1 MGDRVWVWCF
11 FIVLVVCLYWQS
23 YGYVN
28 IFCWLKDNFATWLIQ
43 KSLPEI
49 ASRCLNFLSQ
59 KASSSDYEIS
69 LPLLLWNICILC
81 WKTPNF
87 STSQLVAAGIPT
99 WWLHP
104 AHRPRFSHARLWVDE
119 HRTLG
124 ENALPCH
131 EQLPFLRP
139 GGLCGL
145 CHKSPLLGPNL
156 YRSGVWFEGFCISY
170 WKIGDIPTIVYVG
183 KYRKG
188 STKSGKDVHIPTQLK
203 GMFELMLF
211 RSSYLFWDMLV

>member
-11 FIVLVVCLYWQS
+11 FIVLVVCTGKAMAMSTYFVGWRTTTRNLT
-23 YGYVN
+23 
-28 IFCWLKDNFATWLIQ
+28 D
-43 KSLPEI
+43 PEI
-49 ASRCLNFLSQ
+49 ASRNRFKMPEFLEPKKKTVQVQWFSV
-59 KASSSDYEIS
+59 
-69 LPLLLWNICILC
+69 PLLLWNICILC

-87 STSQLVAAGIPT
+87 STSLAAGIPT

-104 AHRPRFSHARLWVDE
+104 AHRPRFCHARLWVDE

-124 ENALPCH
+124 EDALSCH

>member
-11 FIVLVVCLYWQS
+11 FIVLFVCTGKAMAMSTYFVGWRTISQPDWS
-23 YGYVN
+23 
-28 IFCWLKDNFATWLIQ
+28 A
-43 KSLPEI
+43 SLPEI

-69 LPLLLWNICILC
+69 VPLLLWNICILC

-87 STSQLVAAGIPT
+87 STSQLACIPT

-104 AHRPRFSHARLWVDE
+104 AHRPRFSHTRLWVDE

-124 ENALPCH
+124 ENALSCH

-211 RSSYLFWDMLV
+211 RSSYFFWDMLV